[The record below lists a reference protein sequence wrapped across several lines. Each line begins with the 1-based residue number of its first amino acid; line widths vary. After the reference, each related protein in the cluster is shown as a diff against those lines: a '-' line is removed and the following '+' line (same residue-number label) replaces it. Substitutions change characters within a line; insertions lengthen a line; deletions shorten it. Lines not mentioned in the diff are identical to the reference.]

1 MVTRRRSRN
10 PGGCNELGADRLPI
24 WHGGKVRVCSGPMSA
39 DTEKREAQRLLNG
52 LENGGMSA
60 DDAGMIAE
68 RVDPVLVYSIVRYL
82 RENYPASDPAATPVL
97 ERVVDLTTGN
107 RKFIAQVKA
116 GEEDSVS
123 VWFADEYSF
132 RDFRG
137 KGAELIELIV
147 DKLES

>member
-1 MVTRRRSRN
+1 
-10 PGGCNELGADRLPI
+10 
-24 WHGGKVRVCSGPMSA
+24 MSA

-52 LENGGMSA
+52 LENGGMTA

-68 RVDPVLVYSIVRYL
+68 RVDPVLVYSIVRFL

-97 ERVVDLTTGN
+97 ERVVDLTTAN

-137 KGAELIELIV
+137 RGAELIDLIV